1 MTEAPPL
8 EKEEGEQAA
17 PATPATDTDVGYLPD
32 RATDVEYGYLADV
45 LAEDINN
52 VTNGMGDL
60 NLS

>member
-17 PATPATDTDVGYLPD
+17 PAAPVTDTDVGYLPD
-32 RATDVEYGYLADV
+32 RATDVEYGYLAD
-45 LAEDINN
+45 APSEDINN
-52 VTNGMGDL
+52 VTNDMDDL